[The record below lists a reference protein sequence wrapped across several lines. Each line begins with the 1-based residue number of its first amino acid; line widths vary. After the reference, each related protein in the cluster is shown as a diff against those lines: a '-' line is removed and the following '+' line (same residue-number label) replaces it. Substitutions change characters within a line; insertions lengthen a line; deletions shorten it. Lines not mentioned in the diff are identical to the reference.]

1 MDGIKINRDDVI
13 HAIESEIEY
22 INDIMADIA
31 IQTIKTESLSFY
43 KGKESAYQ
51 TVLSLLKEEGGNNM
65 DG

>member
-22 INDIMADIA
+22 IHDTLAVN
-31 IQTIKTESLSFY
+31 QSRGLELFY
-43 KGKESAYQ
+43 QGKESAYL